1 MEEDRMDTIKING
14 IILALIVI
22 PIILVLIGDVFK
34 NK

>member
-1 MEEDRMDTIKING
+1 MDTIKING

>member
-1 MEEDRMDTIKING
+1 MDAIKING

>member
-1 MEEDRMDTIKING
+1 METIEING
-14 IILALIVI
+14 VILALIVI